1 MHSNQKKESK
11 QVRNQKPFI
20 KRYVV
25 VQPAVHG
32 IVMIHLDAPFC
43 VLEQQPKY
51 RPVQQQLQ
59 TPELV
64 GIQEAQAELAVIH
77 WCDPV
82 FHHGIHPEYSTQRL
96 CCARV
101 DSTRAQAAGGL
112 YFPHLLARTVS
123 PEGIAALLRFYGL
136 CFDYRQLQR
145 KNKEKIF

>member
-1 MHSNQKKESK
+1 MHSNQKKEPK

-59 TPELV
+59 MPELV

-101 DSTRAQAAGGL
+101 ESTRPVFSPSARQNGQPRRDSRSAA
-112 YFPHLLARTVS
+112 F
-123 PEGIAALLRFYGL
+123 LRVMF
-136 CFDYRQLQR
+136 
-145 KNKEKIF
+145 